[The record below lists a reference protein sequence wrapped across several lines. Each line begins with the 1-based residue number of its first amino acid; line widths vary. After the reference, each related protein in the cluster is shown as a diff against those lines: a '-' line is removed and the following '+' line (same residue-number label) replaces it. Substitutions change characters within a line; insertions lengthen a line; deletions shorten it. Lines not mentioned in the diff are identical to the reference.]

1 MSGRLAGKVAIVT
14 GAGSGI
20 GRAAATLFAAEGAR
34 VMCADI
40 NDRGVKDTAAVINK
54 AAGKTAIAA
63 KVDVTL
69 PAEVE
74 RMVAETVKAFG
85 RLDVLYAN
93 AGIGEAGNVVDLTF
107 ESWNRMIAVNLTSVW
122 LSSKYAL
129 PHMIEAGGGSIV
141 NQSSLAG
148 LVGIA
153 GIAHYS
159 AAKAGVIGLTRQV
172 AVEYGPKKIRCNA
185 ICPGTIF
192 TPLVEAVW
200 KGGGGLA
207 GGGQDMAE
215 TRARSALR
223 YPLGRLG
230 EVADCANLALF
241 LASDESS
248 WITGYAVPLDGGLS
262 AA

>member
-1 MSGRLAGKVAIVT
+1 MAGRLDGKVAIIT

-20 GRAAATLFAAEGAR
+20 GRASAQLFAAEGAR

-40 NDRGVKDTAAVINK
+40 NDQGATETAAGIGK
-54 AAGKTAIAA
+54 AAIAA
-63 KVDVTL
+63 KVDVTQ
-69 PAEVE
+69 PAQVE

-85 RLDVLYAN
+85 KLDVLYAN
-93 AGIGEAGNVVDLTF
+93 AGIGESGNAIDLTLKQ
-107 ESWNRMIAVNLTSVW
+107 WNRMIAINLTSVW
-122 LSSKYAL
+122 LSTKYAL
-129 PHMIEAGGGSIV
+129 PEMIKAGGGSIV

-148 LVGIA
+148 LIGIG

-172 AVEYGPKKIRCNA
+172 AVEFGPKKVRCNA

-200 KGGGGLA
+200 RGGGGVV
-207 GGGQDMAE
+207 GGGQDMEE
-215 TRARSALR
+215 TKARAAQR

-230 EVADCANLALF
+230 EMSDCANLALF
-241 LASDESS
+241 LASEESS
-248 WITGYAVPLDGGLS
+248 WITGYAVPLDGGMS
-262 AA
+262 AG